1 MGIALYIVVSTNRT
15 RIQLPNPNVS
25 LHCCSA
31 VSLQR
36 ARPKTYTVAMQVFSP
51 QRTDS
56 LTWWPIKSKVQQPL
70 LGFMVTF
77 DINHWCPGS
86 AVRFCPQDSSDHS
99 LTLLSK
105 TGLYINTSLGGHLLD
120 MRSLLPEEK
129 KISSSSNT
137 AGGLFNSAPQSMS
150 SKRAKPASGLFF
162 FFGEREKIVL
172 TLESPLFLFITG
184 VRGPV
189 IFIGHTADILISAV
203 YFWLWCQPL
212 QFSSQKRLW
221 HVRVV
226 CAIFTGFPSLYLTLC
241 PERPL
246 KYERLGWKWSITEAP
261 KSTHLLKTH
270 TLYCVHTQSC
280 LPLPSLTF

>member
-1 MGIALYIVVSTNRT
+1 MGITLYIVVSTNRT

-36 ARPKTYTVAMQVFSP
+36 ACTKTYTVAMQVFSP

-162 FFGEREKIVL
+162 FWRKGENCVDFGVSLVSLHHRSEGSSDFYRAYGWHFDFGSVLL
-172 TLESPLFLFITG
+172 TLMSTP
-184 VRGPV
+184 
-189 IFIGHTADILISAV
+189 
-203 YFWLWCQPL
+203 
-212 QFSSQKRLW
+212 
-221 HVRVV
+221 
-226 CAIFTGFPSLYLTLC
+226 AIFLTKKAVTRQGGMCNIYWISLTVDLC

-246 KYERLGWKWSITEAP
+246 KYERLEWKWSITEAP
-261 KSTHLLKTH
+261 KSTHLL
-270 TLYCVHTQSC
+270 
-280 LPLPSLTF
+280 